1 MSNTRQAKP
10 KPLRSLAAA
19 ASDDGPVQVVQ
30 AQAEG
35 ASTAETVEFCGA
47 TFRVAPKVGLMPLL
61 KFAHS
66 ASKGISDED
75 MDGMAAM
82 YAMIR
87 DCIHQGELPCG
98 ECEACTSPP
107 QRCPL
112 GGRCGYCDADPPLYH
127 RCPGF
132 LPGGCQYFDAGDW
145 ERFERVAIDEHAG
158 GEELFTVVNEVM
170 EIVTARPTRPPG
182 NSSRTARRTSAKS
195 RALSSRREHA
205 DMVPVGEFL
214 RSTS

>member
-1 MSNTRQAKP
+1 MT
-10 KPLRSLAAA
+10 
-19 ASDDGPVQVVQ
+19 
-30 AQAEG
+30 
-35 ASTAETVEFCGA
+35 
-47 TFRVAPKVGLMPLL
+47 
-61 KFAHS
+61 
-66 ASKGISDED
+66 
-75 MDGMAAM
+75 
-82 YAMIR
+82 R
-87 DCIHQGELPCG
+87 DCTPRGERRCG
-98 ECEACTSPP
+98 ECEACPGPP

-112 GGRCGYCDADPPLYH
+112 GGRWGYCDADPPLYH

-205 DMVPVGEFL
+205 DMVPVGGFL
-214 RSTS
+214 PSANRPRARSATSSTPSPSR